1 MIYTCPH
8 SRPQTQY
15 QYLIHGMIYSSGPRL
30 LHQYSKRRNCKV
42 NISCRDI
49 DIVDGPISQPGEWLR
64 KRPAHLQST
73 PRAVTRWTSR
83 PGDWQRRRRAGIGAP
98 AQSKPRAVTRW
109 PGPPVQAALFWHD
122 WPSLT
127 KGHCTQFTSYSL
139 LPKQWVASLLAPEST
154 GMPTI
159 VFCEHSLMHRTNC
172 LSSDL
177 PGITNSVLC
186 WNMRQYASGRM
197 TITDYL
203 RVNTLI
209 TAVDTLYHTSIPR
222 VWPWN
227 ITSL

>member
-98 AQSKPRAVTRW
+98 PQSKPRAVTLW
-109 PGPPVQAALFWHD
+109 AAPPVQAALFWHLVRQ
-122 WPSLT
+122 SSS
-127 KGHCTQFTSYSL
+127 CTL
-139 LPKQWVASLLAPEST
+139 WCVNL
-154 GMPTI
+154 I
-159 VFCEHSLMHRTNC
+159 D
-172 LSSDL
+172 LSS
-177 PGITNSVLC
+177 
-186 WNMRQYASGRM
+186 
-197 TITDYL
+197 L
-203 RVNTLI
+203 RVIAFSLPH
-209 TAVDTLYHTSIPR
+209 TACFPS
-222 VWPWN
+222 N
-227 ITSL
+227 G